1 MTRRLLLLGAVLATA
16 LGSAACS
23 PQDNCLVRGT
33 CAEDVHIVRV
43 EDHLD
48 LHMTRGEAE
57 VRGLDR
63 WIEVPASDAMAACE
77 DPDNLDTSA
86 C

>member
-1 MTRRLLLLGAVLATA
+1 MTRRLLLLGTVLLTA

-23 PQDNCLVRGT
+23 PTDNCLLRGT
-33 CAEDVHIVRV
+33 CEERVHIVQV
-43 EDHLD
+43 ETHTDRY
-48 LHMTRGEAE
+48 MTRGEAE
-57 VRGLDR
+57 LTGWDR